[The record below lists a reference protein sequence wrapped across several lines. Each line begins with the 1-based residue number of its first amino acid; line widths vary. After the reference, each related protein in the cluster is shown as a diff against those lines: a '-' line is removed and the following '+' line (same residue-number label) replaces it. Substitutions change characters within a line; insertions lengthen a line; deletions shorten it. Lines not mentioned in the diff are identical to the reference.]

1 MCPVPQDC
9 FYASVFENEDPSLK
23 LLPLAVQQKQIIVT
37 CNYEARRRVSLT
49 CRLGSFIAPLCTR
62 AVQPLQTLRSLV
74 D

>member
-9 FYASVFENEDPSLK
+9 FYASVFENEDPALK
-23 LLPLAVQQKQIIVT
+23 TLPLAVQQKQIIVT

-49 CRLGSFIAPLCTR
+49 CGLDSLIAPLYTR
-62 AVQPLQTLRSLV
+62 AVQHLQTLRSLE